1 MLNTLVVS
9 YLFFVLLQVA
19 HCYPDDLKTY
29 PQEIIDILQTHNT
42 ILDNE
47 MRMVSIMCI
56 IKLHYA
62 NKLGHIIVYYIVII
76 FFTDIL

>member
-1 MLNTLVVS
+1 MLNTLVP
-9 YLFFVLLQVA
+9 FFVSLQVA
-19 HCYPDDLKTY
+19 HCYSDDLKTY
-29 PQEIIDILQTHNT
+29 PQEIVDILQTHNT

-62 NKLGHIIVYYIVII
+62 SKLGR
-76 FFTDIL
+76 T